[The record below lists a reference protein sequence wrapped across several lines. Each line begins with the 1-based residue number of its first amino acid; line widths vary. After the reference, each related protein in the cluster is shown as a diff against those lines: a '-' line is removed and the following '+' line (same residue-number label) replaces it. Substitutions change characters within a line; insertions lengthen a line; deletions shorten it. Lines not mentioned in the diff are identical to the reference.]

1 MHVRGKGGRPVPML
15 ISKETETAI
24 QLLIDTREIVGVSP
38 ENVFVFAAP
47 TRKSKKPLRG
57 SKCLSTVIGRIPS
70 LQRPDLIKST
80 PLRYINH
87 YCFVVKPIY
96 LPPHKRLV
104 LKQNIFSYTVKPGY
118 PTRI

>member
-24 QLLIDTREIVGVSP
+24 QLLIDTRKIVGVSP

-47 TRKSKKPLRG
+47 TRKSKKALRG

-87 YCFVVKPIY
+87 YCFVVQRIY
-96 LPPHKRLV
+96 LLTK
-104 LKQNIFSYTVKPGY
+104 G
-118 PTRI
+118 